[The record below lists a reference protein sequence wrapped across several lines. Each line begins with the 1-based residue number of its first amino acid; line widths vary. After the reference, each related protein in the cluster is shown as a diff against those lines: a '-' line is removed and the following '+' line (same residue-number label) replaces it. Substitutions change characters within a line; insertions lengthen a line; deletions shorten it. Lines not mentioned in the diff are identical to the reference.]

1 VELDGAAE
9 EGELKPV
16 QGLAEGVTAEKPED
30 VLVSVAAEEREAVP
44 LAPLALPVG
53 AAQAADTSTAFP
65 TMASTSSGFASW

>member
-1 VELDGAAE
+1 MQLESAAE
-9 EGELKPV
+9 EGELELV
-16 QGLAEGVTAEKPED
+16 EGLAQGVTPEKPEH